1 MVAPGSC
8 QEVSPTGW
16 LNKQSDCSKD
26 SDNMD
31 EKHMEKLILSSIGFG
46 VVLVGNGC
54 SELKHTLKIQTL
66 KI

>member
-1 MVAPGSC
+1 
-8 QEVSPTGW
+8 
-16 LNKQSDCSKD
+16 
-26 SDNMD
+26 MD